1 MTIKRIILLPVISLL
16 IFLCDENNEVK
27 TYNSH
32 DIILPSNLVLDSLI
46 VSIQLETES
55 INEFNNKDFK
65 NLHFH
70 PHPISNNS
78 SFNVSIE
85 KQLENAKIQIV
96 KDDNNNSKIIYEGN
110 LQAGIISFNLNM
122 VELFGDKYG
131 FYNCQLLNDNNLILE
146 KEIFYSDVFYR
157 YQKDDKSKQYT
168 SIKFINLNNI
178 AKSIVNFKSDINNLF
193 DKKININASDG
204 RYLGTLRFKNNVR
217 IALIKPYKYSYDD
230 YYQSGYIVH
239 YAKIINYDEL
249 IKLKE
254 IQFTENDKIKTN

>member
-1 MTIKRIILLPVISLL
+1 MTIKQIILFLVLSLL
-16 IFLCDENNEVK
+16 ILSCDEDNEVK

-32 DIILPSNLVLDSLI
+32 DIILPNKIELDSFI

-55 INEFNNKDFK
+55 INEFNNIDFK

-70 PHPISNNS
+70 PHPILNNS

-85 KQLENAKIQIV
+85 KQLDNAKIQIF

-131 FYNCQLLNDNNLILE
+131 FYKCQLLNDNNLIIE

-157 YQKDDKSKQYT
+157 YQKDENSKQYT
-168 SIKFINLNNI
+168 SIEFINLKNI
-178 AKSIVNFKSDINNLF
+178 SKGIVNFKSDLNNLF
-193 DKKININASDG
+193 DKKIDINVSDG
-204 RYLGTLRFKNNVR
+204 RYLGTLKFNNNVR
-217 IALIKPYKYSYDD
+217 IALIKPYKFSYDD
-230 YYQSGYIVH
+230 YYQSGYIEH
-239 YAKIINYDEL
+239 YGKIINYDEL

-254 IQFTENDKIKTN
+254 ILFTENDKITN